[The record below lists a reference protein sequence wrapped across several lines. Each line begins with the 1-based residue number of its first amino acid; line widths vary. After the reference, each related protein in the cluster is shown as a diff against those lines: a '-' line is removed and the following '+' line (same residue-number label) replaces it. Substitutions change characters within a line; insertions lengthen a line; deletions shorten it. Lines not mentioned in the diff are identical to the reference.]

1 MGPLLMAVIG
11 ALLSHGGALARPQT
25 EKDAFLGSLLGDTS
39 TSPEDNDQFNA
50 GLLGDTSTSPED
62 DDQFITGLFGDT
74 STSPE
79 NDAQFI
85 ADLLG
90 SVTEPPCANVAG
102 LDDTDFL
109 STLTGD
115 CTGSTPPPDVVR
127 CERGQHVCAP
137 YFRCDEADIVSD
149 GFGGFDVR
157 IGKQQFERDFDF
169 ITHSECP
176 RFGDVCCTQ
185 PKRPEDLKDPEPY
198 VPQCGRR
205 NQLGINARIVGFKD
219 NETQFGEIPWMVAVL
234 HVEEVGGEERNFFEC
249 GGSLIHPQV
258 VMTAAHC
265 VHERDALHRLRVRLG
280 EWDTQQESE
289 RFRHVDVNVARV
301 AVHEDFRPLRLSD
314 NVALLFLEE
323 PVELQEHIDTL
334 CLPDPD
340 VVYDQAECIATGW
353 GKDAFVAGQFQT
365 VLKQIELPLV
375 PHAAC
380 QAALRK
386 TRLTNYFVLDRSFRC
401 AGGVGGQDT
410 CTGDGGSPLACRD
423 PRDPDRYIQLG
434 VVSWGI
440 GCGTEGVPGV
450 YADVA
455 QQVRWI
461 REQAAA
467 AGLTL

>member
-1 MGPLLMAVIG
+1 MRPLLMAVVG
-11 ALLSHGGALARPQT
+11 VLLSHGGALARPQN
-25 EKDAFLGSLLGDTS
+25 EDDAFLGSLLGDTS
-39 TSPEDNDQFNA
+39 ASPA
-50 GLLGDTSTSPED
+50 D
-62 DDQFITGLFGDT
+62 DDK
-74 STSPE
+74 
-79 NDAQFI
+79 FI

-90 SVTEPPCANVAG
+90 NSQLPEE
-102 LDDTDFL
+102 
-109 STLTGD
+109 
-115 CTGSTPPPDVVR
+115 VVR
-127 CERGQHVCAP
+127 CERGQHVCTP
-137 YFRCDEADIVSD
+137 YFRCDEENILSD
-149 GFGGFDVR
+149 GLGEFDVR
-157 IGKQQFERDFDF
+157 IGKQQFEEDFEF

-176 RFGDVCCTQ
+176 RFGDVCCT
-185 PKRPEDLKDPEPY
+185 RPTDDPQISEPY

-205 NQLGINARIVGFKD
+205 NQLGVGARIVGFKD
-219 NETQFGEIPWMVAVL
+219 NETQFGEIPWMAAVL
-234 HVEEVGGEERNFFEC
+234 RVEEVGGEERNFFEC

-265 VHERDALHRLRVRLG
+265 VHSLNATARLRVRLG

-289 RFRHVDVNVARV
+289 RFRHVDVDVARFV
-301 AVHEDFRPLRLSD
+301 AHEDFQRRRLSD
-314 NVALLFLEE
+314 DVALLFLEE

-365 VLKQIELPLV
+365 ILKGIELPLV
-375 PHAAC
+375 PHAPC

-386 TRLTNYFVLDRSFRC
+386 TRLRKYFALDRSFTC

-423 PRDPDRYIQLG
+423 PLDPSRYIQLG

-440 GCGTEGVPGV
+440 GCGLEGVPGV

-455 QQVRWI
+455 QQVPWI
-461 REQAAA
+461 REQAAL